1 MALTSFT
8 GKVAAITGAG
18 SGIGRALALALAAR
32 GCHLALCDVNA
43 DGLAQT
49 IALLQSGA
57 VKVTGT
63 QLDVAEREQV
73 FAWAEQV
80 VQEHGACH
88 LLINNA
94 GVSLGALAE
103 HVTPA
108 DFHWLMNINFW
119 GVVHGTQAFMPH
131 LRRAGQGHIVNCSSL
146 FGLLA
151 VPMQA
156 SYNASKF
163 AVRGYTESLRQE
175 LDIARCGV
183 SATCVHPGGVRT
195 PIVQAA
201 RMDAGL
207 ATQLGVD
214 VGALRGRFDSLL
226 AVSSPEQ
233 AAEKILRGVLKNKR
247 RVLVGADAWWLDKLV
262 RLLGSAYQP
271 LTAYLARLSI
281 QKTQAKRD

>member
-1 MALTSFT
+1 MALTSFA

-49 IALLQSGA
+49 IALLQSSA
-57 VKVTGT
+57 VKVTGA
-63 QLDVAEREQV
+63 QLDVAQREQV

-88 LLINNA
+88 LIVNNA

-103 HVTPA
+103 HVTPD
-108 DFHWLMNINFW
+108 DFNWLMNINFW
-119 GVVHGTQAFMPH
+119 GVVHGTQAFLPH

-163 AVRGYTESLRQE
+163 AVRGYTECLRQE
-175 LDIARCGV
+175 LDIERGGV
-183 SATCVHPGGVRT
+183 SASCVHAGGVRT
-195 PIVQAA
+195 PIVQIG
-201 RMDAGL
+201 RMDARL

-214 VGALRGRFDSLL
+214 VGVLRGRFDSLL
-226 AVSSPEQ
+226 AMSSPEQ
-233 AAEKILRGVLKNKR
+233 AAEQILRGVLKNKR
-247 RVLVGADAWWLDKLV
+247 RILVGADAWWLDKLV
-262 RLLGSAYQP
+262 RVLGSAYQP
-271 LTAYLARLSI
+271 LAAYLGRLSI
-281 QKTQAKRD
+281 QKSQTK

>member
-1 MALTSFT
+1 MALTSYA

-49 IALLQSGA
+49 IALLQSSA
-57 VKVTGT
+57 VKVTGA
-63 QLDVAEREQV
+63 QLDVAQREQV

-88 LLINNA
+88 LIVNNA

-103 HVTPA
+103 HVSPD
-108 DFHWLMNINFW
+108 DFNWLMNINFW
-119 GVVHGTQAFMPH
+119 GVVHGTQAFLPH
-131 LRRAGQGHIVNCSSL
+131 LRRSGQGHVVNCSSL

-163 AVRGYTESLRQE
+163 AVRGYTECLRQE
-175 LDIARCGV
+175 LDIERGGV
-183 SATCVHPGGVRT
+183 SASCVHAGGVRT
-195 PIVQAA
+195 PIVQAG
-201 RMDAGL
+201 RMDARL

-214 VGALRGRFDSLL
+214 VGVLRGRFDSLL
-226 AVSSPEQ
+226 AMSSPEQ
-233 AAEKILRGVLKNKR
+233 AAEQILRGVLKNKR
-247 RVLVGADAWWLDKLV
+247 RILVGADAWWLDKLV
-262 RLLGSAYQP
+262 RVLGSAYQP
-271 LTAYLARLSI
+271 LTAYLGRLSI
-281 QKTQAKRD
+281 QKSQAK